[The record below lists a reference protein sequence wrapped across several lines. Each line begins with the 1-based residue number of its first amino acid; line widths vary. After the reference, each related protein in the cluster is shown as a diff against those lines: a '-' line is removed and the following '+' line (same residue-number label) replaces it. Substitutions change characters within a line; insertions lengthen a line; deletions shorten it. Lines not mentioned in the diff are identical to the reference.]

1 MIDQPM
7 ANTIYVSTSNQ
18 MKISSTIVN
27 SDWFMCKWTTIKTQ
41 KSDYH
46 FKIIPLFKKFTLIT
60 ILFFAQLFSISVCQD
75 RKASASSGIIQQPA
89 GGQLNEFLT
98 CLFTIS
104 VPPGQRVQ
112 MSCSNVD
119 LNGRT
124 SSLKVRR

>member
-41 KSDYH
+41 KSDNH
-46 FKIIPLFKKFTLIT
+46 FKIISLFYKFTLIT
-60 ILFFAQLFSISVCQD
+60 ILCFSQLFSISVCRD
-75 RKASASSGIIQQPA
+75 RKASASSGIIQPA
-89 GGQLNEFLT
+89 GGKLNESLT